1 MFKMAPSFEE
11 YFPDGQ
17 AVQDTFPVC
26 GLYLPAIHKTHAMP
40 SGPDEPLL
48 HVQSISLLLATGAL
62 ERAGHKTHV
71 STVVAASVVEYR
83 PAAQFKHAASPV
95 TFLYLPATHKA
106 HCCPLRPVY
115 PALQKQSCI
124 FTLPIAESEKLAQVV
139 HAIEPDEA
147 LNVPAK
153 QLEHISGFG
162 KDNSFCV
169 IMFIQLT
176 FAAQLQGQAKHP
188 P

>member
-17 AVQDTFPVC
+17 AVQDPFPVC
-26 GLYLPAIHKTHAMP
+26 GLYLPAIHKTHAVP

-95 TFLYLPATHKA
+95 TFLYLPATHEV

-115 PALQKQSCI
+115 PALQKQSCTL
-124 FTLPIAESEKLAQVV
+124 TLPIGECEKLAQDV
-139 HAIEPDEA
+139 HAIEPDAA
-147 LNVPAK
+147 LYVPARH
-153 QLEHISGFG
+153 LVHTSGFG

-169 IMFIQLT
+169 IMFVQST